1 MNAYLK
7 LVAFTAILFSLG
19 QIKAQE
25 EIEFTLEELKTEV
38 LENNRSLQVNE
49 SKFRKIKAQ
58 YRQTNAAFLP
68 QLSVS
73 HSFYRTNNP
82 VQAFGTLLNQGVF
95 TEQDFQIDNLNNP
108 SAISNFTTALE
119 IQQPLINLDKW
130 AQRSALNAQREA
142 QQLQNTFEEKALLVE
157 VEKLYMQ
164 LQLAYKGLEVL
175 EQTKQIARQNFET
188 IQNFYDEGLLVIPDV
203 LNAEVRLNEVEN
215 EYVSASNQLKNLSDY
230 LLFLM
235 NKDSNA
241 VIKPTSKLELNVVA
255 PEEGNQIETR
265 EDVLAV
271 DLQTEAQSKMQ
282 TASKL
287 SFLPT
292 LNAFGNVQ
300 WFDDE
305 IFSTNSRNFFVG
317 ASLNWTVFE
326 GGRNIAKLQEETASL
341 DQAQLEASM
350 YTSQSYLELEKA
362 KRQFREAE
370 QKLNRNRLSLEQ
382 AEKVYKIRKDRFE
395 EGLERTTDLL
405 QAEQQQSAMRL
416 SYNQSIFEFNYAQ
429 LYVQFLANNYTYEK

>member
-1 MNAYLK
+1 MNTYIK
-7 LVAFTAILFSLG
+7 LFTVIVFLFSLG
-19 QIKAQE
+19 QTQAQE
-25 EIEFTLEELKTEV
+25 NIELTLEELKNQV
-38 LENNRSLQVNE
+38 LEDNRSLQVNE
-49 SKFRKIKAQ
+49 SKFRKIRAQ

-82 VQAFGTLLNQGVF
+82 VQAFGTLLNQGIF

-108 SAISNFTTALE
+108 SAISNFTTALKIE
-119 IQQPLINLDKW
+119 QPLINLDKW
-130 AQRSALNAQREA
+130 AQRSALNAQKEA
-142 QQLQNTFEEKALLVE
+142 QELKNKFEEKALLVE

-164 LQLAYKGLEVL
+164 LQLAYKGVEVL
-175 EQTKQIARQNFET
+175 EQTREIARQNYED
-188 IQNFYDEGLLVIPDV
+188 IQNFYDEGLLVMPDV

-215 EYVSASNQLKNLSDY
+215 EYISASNQLKNLSDY
-230 LLFLM
+230 LMFLM
-235 NKDSNA
+235 NKDSYA
-241 VIKPTSKLELNVVA
+241 IVKPDSELQLNVVA
-255 PEEGNQIETR
+255 LKDQNQLETR
-265 EDVLAV
+265 EDILAV

-300 WFDDE
+300 WFSDE
-305 IFSTNSRNFFVG
+305 VFTTDSRNFFVG

-326 GGRNIAKLQEETASL
+326 GGKKIAKLQEENASL

-350 YTSQSYLELEKA
+350 NASQSYMELEKA

-382 AEKVYKIRKDRFE
+382 AEKVYKIRKDRFD

-416 SYNQSIFEFNYAQ
+416 AYNQSIFEFNYAQ
-429 LYVQFLANNYTYEK
+429 LYVQFLANNYSYEN

>member
-1 MNAYLK
+1 MNAYIK
-7 LVAFTAILFSLG
+7 LITVLTALFSLG
-19 QIKAQE
+19 QIQAQE
-25 EIEFTLEELKTEV
+25 ELKFTLEELKNQV
-38 LENNRSLQVNE
+38 LEDNRSLQVNE
-49 SKFRKIKAQ
+49 SKFRKIRAQ

-82 VQAFGTLLNQGVF
+82 VQAFGTLLNQGIF

-108 SAISNFTTALE
+108 SAISNFTTALKIE
-119 IQQPLINLDKW
+119 QPLINLDKW
-130 AQRSALNAQREA
+130 AQRSALNAQKEA
-142 QQLQNTFEEKALLVE
+142 QELKNKFEEKALLVE

-164 LQLAYKGLEVL
+164 LQLAYKGVEVL
-175 EQTKQIARQNFET
+175 EQTREIARQNYED
-188 IQNFYDEGLLVIPDV
+188 IQNFYDEGLLVMPDV

-215 EYVSASNQLKNLSDY
+215 EYIAASNQLETISDY

-241 VIKPTSKLELNVVA
+241 IVKPDSELHLNVVA
-255 PEEGNQIETR
+255 LKDQNQLETR
-265 EDVLAV
+265 EDILAV

-300 WFDDE
+300 WFSDE
-305 IFSTNSRNFFVG
+305 VFTTDSRNFFVG

-326 GGRNIAKLQEETASL
+326 GGKNIAKLQEENASL

-350 YTSQSYLELEKA
+350 YASQSYMELEKA

-382 AEKVYKIRKDRFE
+382 AEKVYKIRKDRFD

-416 SYNQSIFEFNYAQ
+416 AYNQSIFEFNYAQ
-429 LYVQFLANNYTYEK
+429 LYVQFLANNYSYEN